1 MGWEFAGLREYSN
14 LRFYVTGVTAGTREY
29 NDYSRCVLKYNLTFI
44 FMVGEGLTVL
54 FFC

>member
-1 MGWEFAGLREYSN
+1 MLRV
-14 LRFYVTGVTAGTREY
+14 YVTGVTAGTREY
-29 NDYSRCVLKYNLTFI
+29 NDYSRCIEIRSFI